1 MSSREQDPHAAELTG
16 LRDQLEATQ
25 RRLLKREAEC
35 RELTEAVEFA
45 ETSVRVWRRRAE
57 RFFVE
62 NERLLMEVAALK
74 CLLPPE
80 ESHG

>member
-1 MSSREQDPHAAELTG
+1 MTSREQDHDAELAG

-35 RELTEAVEFA
+35 RELTESVEFA
-45 ETSVRVWRRRAE
+45 ETSARVWRRRAE

-80 ESHG
+80 DSHG